1 MGEKPTQ
8 DQVSALLYIY
18 TESSLH
24 AGVGFVE
31 DAPVDL
37 PIQREVTTAYPLIFA
52 SSLKGSLR
60 AHLRDIV
67 QEEEIM
73 AAFGPQP
80 EASEDTSQSEEE
92 AEEQQALAAA
102 LRIGDARLLIFPVR
116 SLIGIY
122 AWITS
127 ADVLARFHRDV
138 QWRDLDIQIP
148 VVEAPP
154 EGSAYTAPNSRVVTE
169 DGRLVLE
176 EFTFKTEEQ
185 EAMSAVGEWFAKV
198 VLPQDNAYAYWRR
211 KVQTDLVILPED
223 AYRFFITTRTEVQ
236 HRVRINP
243 QTGTAAP
250 GALWTEE
257 NLPADAVLYAPVLAC
272 PPQVPTAHLHSAQEV
287 LQWLQVN
294 LGSHVQIGGNRTLGR
309 GMVRVHWHGEAK
321 P

>member
-8 DQVSALLYIY
+8 DQATALLYIY

-60 AHLRDIV
+60 AHLQDIV
-67 QEEEIM
+67 QEEEIT

-80 EASEDTSQSEEE
+80 EAAEDTPQSADE
-92 AEEQQALAAA
+92 AEEKPTLTAA

-116 SLIGIY
+116 SLLGIY

-138 QWRDLDIQIP
+138 QWRDLDIQMP
-148 VVEAPP
+148 VLEAPP
-154 EGSAYTAPNSRVVTE
+154 EGSAYTAGNSHVVTE

-176 EFTFKTEEQ
+176 EFTFKTQEH
-185 EAMSAVGEWFAKV
+185 EAMAAIGEWFANV
-198 VLPQDNAYAYWRR
+198 VLPQDDAYAYWRR
-211 KVQTDLVILPED
+211 KVQTDLVVLPED
-223 AYRFFITTRTEVQ
+223 AYRFFVTTRTEVQ
-236 HRVRINP
+236 HRIRINP
-243 QTGTAAP
+243 ETGTAAP

-257 NLPADAVLYAPVLAC
+257 NLPADAVLYAPVVAC
-272 PPQVPTAHLHSAQEV
+272 PPQSPMAHVHSAQEV
-287 LQWLQVN
+287 LQWLQMH
-294 LGSHVQIGGNRTLGR
+294 LGSHLQIGGNRTLGR
-309 GMVRVHWHGEAK
+309 GLVRVHWHGEAN